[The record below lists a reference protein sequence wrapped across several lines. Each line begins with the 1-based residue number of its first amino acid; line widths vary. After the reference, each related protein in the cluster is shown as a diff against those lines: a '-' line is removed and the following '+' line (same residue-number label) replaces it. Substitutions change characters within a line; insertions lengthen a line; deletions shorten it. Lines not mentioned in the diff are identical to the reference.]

1 MNEEGTIPFDQAV
14 WQVHS
19 KGGRAAVRQGFEP
32 EHVSGYSDK
41 FLIQIL
47 TLPSFTSEIGWQI
60 YRRNPVIYHRHPI
73 ENDGKPRFV
82 GCRTEWLKEEDI
94 QRFSSPVKSLQYL
107 NRLAPTMRFET
118 LELDPQWTQQQI
130 ASLLTASVPPFAA
143 SNSIGLDGVSY
154 EVRQG
159 DYMAGTCLNW
169 WCDGPD
175 EWRPLTRI
183 VFALLEELEDIRAY
197 DAAKASREQTVSFDQ
212 AIAEIEQR
220 RK

>member
-1 MNEEGTIPFDQAV
+1 MNGEDPMPFDQAV

-19 KGGRAAVRQGFEP
+19 KGGRKAVRQGFEP
-32 EHVSGYSDK
+32 EHISGYSDK
-41 FLIQIL
+41 FLIQML

-60 YRRNPVIYHRHPI
+60 YQRDPVIYRRHPI

-94 QRFSSPVKSLQYL
+94 QRLSSPVKSLQYL
-107 NRLAPTMRFET
+107 NRLAPAMIFQTV
-118 LELDPQWTQQQI
+118 ELDPQWTQQQV
-130 ASLLTASVPPFAA
+130 ASLLSASVPPFAV

-159 DYMAGTCLNW
+159 SYMAGTCLNW

-175 EWRPLTRI
+175 EWRPLTEI
-183 VFALLEELEDIRAY
+183 VSAMLEELEDIY
-197 DAAKASREQTVSFDQ
+197 VFDAAQASGEEGIPFEQ
-212 AIAEIEQR
+212 AIAETGTML
-220 RK
+220 